1 MFFNTFLFA
10 ALAILAVRQIHVVK
24 LFFCVHASPIAC
36 AACLAVHPWCLSL
49 SFSSMMSFFAHC
61 CKLATVTCLVSVFC
75 GVFWARI
82 FHSDHSANTHS
93 QDLPAWDGYSKVF
106 VSHKTAPDGPQTG
119 VHDPASHSCLFH
131 ASLISSSHF
140 LRPRYEDWKPP
151 KTHTIIETEKP
162 RLKDPTTVTAE
173 FFFIMPELVNRILKY
188 FVAVG
193 SSHLCLCLKLT
204 YTYSQTL
211 YCA

>member
-1 MFFNTFLFA
+1 MS
-10 ALAILAVRQIHVVK
+10 RRPSVV
-24 LFFCVHASPIAC
+24 
-36 AACLAVHPWCLSL
+36 SL

-61 CKLATVTCLVSVFC
+61 CKLATFTCLVSVFC

-131 ASLISSSHF
+131 ASLESSSHF
-140 LRPRYEDWKPP
+140 SVLVMKIGNLPKLTQLLKLRSQIERSHNRYRRILWD
-151 KTHTIIETEKP
+151 
-162 RLKDPTTVTAE
+162 
-173 FFFIMPELVNRILKY
+173 FIMPELVNRILKY

-193 SSHLCLCLKLT
+193 STHLCLCLKLT